1 MAKII
6 TLNGV
11 ADDAWTLLRLS
22 EGETAET
29 VALPEG
35 DLIVPLAVWKARG
48 AELAGRARLGL
59 WLASHEGPE
68 EIAADLPRFS
78 VVAVDFPKFA
88 DGRGYSSAALLRTRY
103 GYTGELRAIG
113 DVLQDQLFYMKRVGF
128 DAFQLRADKN
138 IDAALKSLNDFS
150 DAYQASTDQPLP
162 LFRRRA

>member
-11 ADDAWTLLRLS
+11 KDDAWTLLRLA
-22 EGETAET
+22 EGETTESVT
-29 VALPEG
+29 LPEG
-35 DLIVPLAVWKARG
+35 DLIVPLTVWKLRG
-48 AELAGRARLGL
+48 AELASRPRLGV

-68 EIAADLPRFS
+68 EIAADLARF
-78 VVAVDFPKFA
+78 VLVAVDFPKFA
-88 DGRGYSSAALLRTRY
+88 DGRGYSSAALLRNRY

-128 DAFQLRADKN
+128 DAFQLRADKS

>member
-6 TLNGV
+6 TLNGIQ
-11 ADDAWTLLRLS
+11 DDAWTLIRLA
-22 EGETAET
+22 EGETAES

-35 DLIVPLAVWKARG
+35 ELIVPLAVWKLRG
-48 AELAGRARLGL
+48 AELAARPRLGV

-68 EIAADLPRFS
+68 EIAADVARFA
-78 VVAVDFPKFA
+78 VIAVDFPKFA

-103 GYTGELRAIG
+103 GYNGELRAIG

-128 DAFQLRADKN
+128 NAFQLRADKN
-138 IDAALKSLNDFS
+138 IDAALKSLNDFT
-150 DAYQASTDQPLP
+150 DGYQASTDQPLP

>member
-6 TLNGV
+6 TLNGIK
-11 ADDAWTLLRLS
+11 DDAWTLLRLMD
-22 EGETAET
+22 GESAES
-29 VALPEG
+29 VALPQGE
-35 DLIVPLAVWKARG
+35 LIVPLSVWQLRA
-48 AELAGRARLGL
+48 AELASRPRLGL

-68 EIAADLPRFS
+68 EIAADLARFA

-103 GYTGELRAIG
+103 GYNGELRAIG

-138 IDAALKSLNDFS
+138 LDAAVKSLHDFT
-150 DAYQASTDQPLP
+150 DAYQASSDQTLP